1 MLDDLIEAVIR
12 EGASDLHLAE
22 GREPIIR
29 VSGQLIPLSGKNP
42 LTANN
47 LQDFFNVFLSPDSK
61 ALFEK
66 NLQIDFS
73 YNYRDQARFRGNG
86 FIRQGKKSIALRHI
100 PNVIKNLQELNLP
113 DTLEIFT
120 RKKQGFFLAVGPTG
134 NGKTTTLA
142 AMVQMINENRL
153 EHIIT
158 IEDPIEYVYQP
169 KKSVIDQREVR
180 TDTPDFSTALHGI
193 FRQDVDV
200 AVVGEMRT
208 PETISTAVTAAETG
222 HLVFS
227 TLHTN
232 NAAQTIDRIID
243 SFPAN
248 QQDQIRL
255 QLAGSLAGIFSI
267 RLIPRISG
275 GLVPAY
281 ELLIANNAVQNL
293 VRERRTHEIS
303 TVIETSSNEGMIDLN
318 RSLAGL
324 VQAGEITVENA
335 YIYSVNQKTLEKML

>member
-1 MLDDLIEAVIR
+1 MLETLIEGVIK
-12 EGASDLHLAE
+12 EDASDLHIAE

-29 VSGQLIPLSGKNP
+29 VAGQLIPLTGQGKTSTNTIEEI
-42 LTANN
+42 LNT
-47 LQDFFNVFLSPDSK
+47 LLSPESK
-61 ALFEK
+61 ELF
-66 NLQIDFS
+66 NQRRQVDFS
-73 YNYRDQARFRGNG
+73 YNYKDKARFRGNV
-86 FIRQGKKSIALRHI
+86 FIRQDKVSIALRHI
-100 PNVIKNLQELNLP
+100 PNEIRTLQELGLP
-113 DTLEIFT
+113 ESLEIFT

-142 AMVQMINENRL
+142 SMVEMINQNRL

-158 IEDPIEYVYQP
+158 IEDPIEYVYEP

-180 TDTPDFSTALHGI
+180 TDTPDFATALEGV

-232 NAAQTIDRIID
+232 NASQTIDRIID

-267 RLIPRISG
+267 RLIPRVSG

-281 ELLIANNAVQNL
+281 ELLIANGAVKNL
-293 VRERRTHEIS
+293 IREGRTHEIG
-303 TVIETSSNEGMIDLN
+303 TVIETSSGEGMIDLN

-335 YIYSVNQKTLEKML
+335 YTYAVNQKTLEKML

>member
-1 MLDDLIEAVIR
+1 MLDELIESVIK
-12 EGASDLHLAE
+12 EDASDLHLAE

-29 VSGQLIPLSGKNP
+29 VAGQLIPLTGKGT
-42 LTANN
+42 LTAAN
-47 LQDFFNVFLSPDSK
+47 LEDFLNVFLSKESK
-61 ALFEK
+61 ELFERDR
-66 NLQIDFS
+66 QVDFS
-73 YNYRDQARFRGNG
+73 YNYKDKARFRGNV
-86 FIRQGKKSIALRHI
+86 FIRQSKTSIALRNI
-100 PNVIKNLQELNLP
+100 PSNIKTLKELQLP

-142 AMVQMINENRL
+142 AMVEMINQNRL

-158 IEDPIEYVYQP
+158 IEDPVEYVYEP
-169 KKSVIDQREVR
+169 KKSIIDQREVR

-200 AVVGEMRT
+200 AVIGEMRT
-208 PETISTAVTAAETG
+208 PETMSVAVTAAETG

-267 RLIPRISG
+267 RLIPRVSG

-281 ELLIANNAVQNL
+281 ELLIANGAVRNL
-293 VRERRTHEIS
+293 IREGRTHEIG
-303 TVIETSSNEGMIDLN
+303 TVVETGSNEGMIDLN
-318 RSLAGL
+318 RSLTNL

-335 YIYSVNQKTLEKML
+335 YIHSVNQKTLEKML